1 MKYLNR
7 HGLLNLTDIFVI
19 VFVIMYLNNVLRD
32 YTLSTNRYFMS
43 VVLMAFLY
51 WVVRMSYSYWSKVSD
66 YILLSIVVLFFA
78 KDVGLGVIQL
88 LGYSKSVHVLKLIT
102 GSFDNPG
109 PYGGFLAICISLL
122 VAYCTKSKFSNPPKT
137 LYDRIMKWIAES
149 IVFVSIVL
157 LPSTQSRAAVLSLG
171 CSIIALII
179 SIEKYRLLLKK
190 NLVWFILFVLLA
202 GIGAYQFKKPS
213 ADGRMFINRI
223 SLNIMKENGLKGV
236 GMGKYAGY
244 YSEYQARFF
253 REKMQEGKNDLDWTA
268 IKEHDRITADCP
280 DNAFNEY
287 FQIGVEA
294 GLFVMLLFIAL
305 ILYAITV
312 SYKQGTIWCYGMIA
326 FAVFA
331 MFSYPLHIIQFQIM
345 FPILLAACTSS
356 GKSATLSGKLIM
368 TTLLIALSVFLIIN
382 IPEMKRYRHAESAWN
397 KAERWHTME
406 YYEYVVEDCT
416 PLIEDMKYDFR
427 FLFAYGQSLNK
438 TGRYEKSDSILMLGA
453 NISSD
458 PMFWNVMGN
467 NSLALGK
474 YREAE
479 ERYKHAFY
487 MVPNR
492 LYPLALLAKLYHTE
506 GDTVRFL
513 NMAEKVET
521 FVPKKES
528 VNTESLRNEIAEIK
542 LGYERFI
549 KQKD

>member
-1 MKYLNR
+1 MKYLYR
-7 HGLLNLTDIFVI
+7 HGLLNLTDIFVL
-19 VFVIMYLNNVLRD
+19 VFVIMYLTNVHRED
-32 YTLSTNRYFMS
+32 TLSTNRYFMLLI
-43 VVLMAFLY
+43 LMTFLY
-51 WVVRMSYSYWSKVSD
+51 WVVRMSYSCRSQLSD
-66 YILLSIVVLFFA
+66 YILLSIVMLFFA
-78 KDVGLGVIQL
+78 KDVGHGVIQL
-88 LGYSKSVHVLKLIT
+88 LGYSKSVHVLGLI

-109 PYGGFLAICISLL
+109 PYGGFLAVCISVL
-122 VAYCTKSKFSNPPKT
+122 VAYCTKSKFSKSPKT
-137 LYDRIMKWIAES
+137 LYDRIMKWIATS
-149 IVFVSIVL
+149 LVFISIVL
-157 LPSTQSRAAVLSLG
+157 LPSTHSRAALLSLG

-179 SIEKYRLLLKK
+179 SIEKYRELLKK
-190 NLVWFILFVLLA
+190 NLVWFILFVLFV
-202 GIGAYQFKKPS
+202 GIGAYQLKKPS
-213 ADGRMFINRI
+213 ADGRIFINRI

-236 GMGKYAGY
+236 GLGNYASA
-244 YSEYQARFF
+244 YSEYQALFF
-253 REKMQEGKNDLDWTA
+253 REKIQEGKDDLDWTA
-268 IKEHDRITADCP
+268 INEHDRITADCP

-294 GLFVMLLFIAL
+294 GLFAMLMFIAL

-312 SYKQGTIWCYGMIA
+312 SYKQGSIWCYGMIA

-331 MFSYPLHIIQFQIM
+331 MFSYPLHIIQLQIM

-356 GKSATLSGKLIM
+356 GKSATLSGKFIM
-368 TTLLIALSVFLIIN
+368 TALLIALSVLLIIN
-382 IPEMKRYRHAESAWN
+382 IPEMKRYRHAKSAWN

-416 PLIEDMKYDFR
+416 PLIEDMKYNFH

-479 ERYKHAFY
+479 ERYKRAFY

-528 VNTESLRNEIAEIK
+528 VNTEKLRNEIAEIK
-542 LGYERFI
+542 LGYEGFI
-549 KQKD
+549 KLKD